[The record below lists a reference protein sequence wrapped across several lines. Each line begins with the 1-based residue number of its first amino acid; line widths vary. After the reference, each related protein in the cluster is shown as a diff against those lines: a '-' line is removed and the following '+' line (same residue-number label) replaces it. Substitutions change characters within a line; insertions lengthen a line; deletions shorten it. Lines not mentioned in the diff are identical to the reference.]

1 MSHVPC
7 VMDMEPQGLR
17 HQMDSMYAP
26 NDFVRM
32 SIERAEAYDRTDL
45 RTSTEIEKSNWDAA
59 NSVS

>member
-1 MSHVPC
+1 
-7 VMDMEPQGLR
+7 MDMEPQGLR